1 MKKFLWALIALVC
14 VFQALVGQEKDKKEQ
29 KSSNLI
35 QFYSG
40 KFGLYQGSDGLN
52 NGLFIGVDGITEFI
66 HYNFFL
72 SGAIELYPKQTIGI
86 FKNAPPAGY
95 QQSMILLPLHVNFGY
110 KLFEVSDADTRG
122 YLGIGGGYYFF
133 FYNVDYQNASGGILG
148 GGLTGQSESNTSG
161 NVFASVF
168 ARVLIGQI
176 FIEPRFYFAAK
187 KEATVG
193 NAYTYVVN
201 PSGFSLTL
209 GFQYH

>member
-1 MKKFLWALIALVC
+1 MKKFLLALMAVVC
-14 VFQALVGQEKDKKEQ
+14 AFQLLIGQEKDKKEQ

-52 NGLFIGVDGITEFI
+52 NGLFLGVDGITEFI

-86 FKNAPPAGY
+86 FKNAPPSGY

-110 KLFEVSDADTRG
+110 KIFEVPDADTRG
-122 YLGIGGGYYFF
+122 YLGAGGGYYFF
-133 FYNVDYQNASGGILG
+133 FYSVDYQNAG
-148 GGLTGQSESNTSG
+148 GGLFGGLTSQNESNTSG
-161 NVFASVF
+161 NVFATLF

-176 FIEPRFYFAAK
+176 FVEPRFYFAAK
-187 KEATVG
+187 KEMTVG
-193 NAYTYVVN
+193 NTYTYVVN